1 MSDLLDI
8 LGTFIFIALI
18 VAVTLL
24 AALFAAAWAL

>member
-8 LGTFIFIALI
+8 LGTFIVIALI
-18 VAVTLL
+18 VALTLL